1 MVKAK
6 EGKSGSEAGMGM
18 GYNAMIERIQELTD
32 EINDPNGDVDNMIAN
47 VEEAVRLIKECRTRL
62 ARTGVKV
69 KSAIDLLNQEE
80 TASDAD
86 SEFDTEK

>member
-1 MVKAK
+1 MAKSK
-6 EGKSGSEAGMGM
+6 EGKSGSEASMS
-18 GYNAMIERIQELTD
+18 YNAMIDRIQELTD

-69 KSAIDLLNQEE
+69 KTAIDLLNQEE
-80 TASDAD
+80 TACDED
-86 SEFDTEK
+86 GELNTEK

>member
-6 EGKSGSEAGMGM
+6 EGKSGSEAGM